1 MTTSV
6 DADFDLHHTGRS
18 AAVTVHGDVVERFSD
33 GGDDVV
39 EEAPLVAAFAREHH
53 AARVGHRAQRDVAL
67 SELALHLDADG
78 WCLLHGGTEPSSFCG
93 DAGIH
98 RITYISFDIV
108 TASVGFIKRT
118 LDIFLALAGLIVTAP
133 LFPLI
138 ALAIYRE
145 SPGPVFFRQRRAG
158 RLVEVP
164 NGEGPRRFRFEEF
177 EMLKFRTMRV
187 GAEKERGVVLA
198 EENDPRITKVGR
210 ILRRLRLD
218 ELPQLVNVL
227 RGDMSVIGP
236 RPEQPQLIDHLSAA
250 IPYFEERMRGV
261 KPGITGFAQVS
272 LGYTGRPLPGSP
284 ILAFREVLT
293 NPFKVDEA
301 EGALADDMR
310 IKLLYD
316 LAYGATLQNLAD
328 FLRME
333 LYILFR
339 TPWVM
344 IRGVGR

>member
-1 MTTSV
+1 L
-6 DADFDLHHTGRS
+6 DIL
-18 AAVTVHGDVVERFSD
+18 
-33 GGDDVV
+33 
-39 EEAPLVAAFAREHH
+39 
-53 AARVGHRAQRDVAL
+53 
-67 SELALHLDADG
+67 LAL
-78 WCLLHGGTEPSSFCG
+78 
-93 DAGIH
+93 
-98 RITYISFDIV
+98 
-108 TASVGFIKRT
+108 VGLVLTLPFFPFI
-118 LDIFLALAGLIVTAP
+118 AA
-133 LFPLI
+133 
-138 ALAIYRE
+138 AIYRE

-164 NGEGPRRFRFEEF
+164 CGEGSHHFRFEEF
-177 EMLKFRTMRV
+177 QMLKFRTMRV
-187 GAEKERGVVLA
+187 GAELERGVVVA
-198 EENDPRITKVGR
+198 EENDPRVTRIGR

-218 ELPQLVNVL
+218 ELPQLFNVL
-227 RGDMSVIGP
+227 RGEMSVIGP
-236 RPEQPQLIDHLSAA
+236 RPEQPQLIENLSAA

-284 ILAFREVLT
+284 ILAFREALT

-316 LAYGATLQNLAD
+316 LAYGATLQNLTD

-333 LYILFR
+333 LFILMR
-339 TPWVM
+339 TPLVM